1 MIVRP
6 AAGTQGGGPGWHR
19 VFLDAN
25 VLFSAAYRAESGLGQ
40 LWTLPATIILISS
53 PYAIEEARRNLDDA
67 GRQRL
72 AGLVADLENVADI
85 ATGSLPSAVDLV
97 EKDRPILFAAI
108 AAKAT
113 HLLTGDRAQFGA
125 LFGRRI
131 GGVLIERP
139 ADYLRALG

>member
-1 MIVRP
+1 MIARP
-6 AAGTQGGGPGWHR
+6 PADSPGGGPNRHR

-25 VLFSAAYRAESGLGQ
+25 VLFSAAYGAGSGLGQ
-40 LWTLPATIILISS
+40 LWTLPAAVILVSS

-67 GRQRL
+67 GRDRL
-72 AGLVADLENVADI
+72 DGLVADLEIVADI

-97 EKDRPILFAAI
+97 EQDRPILFAAI

-113 HLLTGDRAQFGA
+113 HLLTGDRAHFGA

-139 ADYLRALG
+139 ADYLRVVS

>member
-1 MIVRP
+1 MIARP
-6 AAGTQGGGPGWHR
+6 PADSPGGGPNRHR

-25 VLFSAAYRAESGLGQ
+25 VLFSAAYGAGSGLGQ
-40 LWTLPATIILISS
+40 LWMFPATVILVSS
-53 PYAIEEARRNLDDA
+53 PYAEEARRNLDDA
-67 GRQRL
+67 GRDRL
-72 AGLVADLENVADI
+72 EGLVADVEIVADI

-113 HLLTGDRAQFGA
+113 YLLTGDRAHFGA

-131 GGVLIERP
+131 GGVLTERP
-139 ADYLRALG
+139 ADYLRVVS